1 VGECLKVAQTRSAVR
16 ALVDVGC
23 IDLAAQPR
31 PPCFPGL
38 AGDIGA
44 VVEVHEADAHEVEF
58 VVASGRTQ
66 ALLTLSGSDVRS
78 LGDQDLLSAR
88 SVSGIAARRG

>member
-1 VGECLKVAQTRSAVR
+1 MRYAIVIEQAQGNYSAYVPD
-16 ALVDVGC
+16 LPGC
-23 IDLAAQPR
+23 IV
-31 PPCFPGL
+31 
-38 AGDIGA
+38 AGSTVQD
-44 VVEVHEADAHEVEF
+44 VEVHEADAYEVEF

-88 SVSGIAARRG
+88 SVSGIAV

>member
-1 VGECLKVAQTRSAVR
+1 MHAILEPVALTRA
-16 ALVDVGC
+16 
-23 IDLAAQPR
+23 IPAA
-31 PPCFPGL
+31 GL
-38 AGDIGA
+38 RCGDIGA
-44 VVEVHEADAHEVEF
+44 VVEVHEADAYEVEF